1 MNRAAVFAVAA
12 LCASAICAEEAKP
25 PLAVYRDLLRLS
37 SVRGGFSCSTNGAEA
52 AAFAGEVFAGQ
63 PIWDPD
69 LKDRLAELADAKI
82 SVAST
87 MVGDRVDFAVSGDV
101 PAESGLGKEL
111 AAVKSVDPG
120 LLRFVPANASV
131 VYASSVRG
139 DSPLDRYVLMI
150 RAELVEPLRAMM
162 PPRATYRDFVAFAA
176 PARKGPGIALV
187 VVFRLASAVPPLD
200 ELDGKKV
207 ATLFT
212 LEKPKP
218 ADDQPPDGYSRY
230 RITSSFK
237 NAIGIGADSS
247 DEASQMLRL
256 ASGANCMIGPMTLE
270 CTCSDGYV
278 FFEVGP
284 EGDLKERLD
293 RPDSRTFSVNTL
305 LPLLRPGLSADGIRT
320 MVYASPSATS
330 RRTLSG
336 LGSLLKPVK
345 AGLAPDG
352 DGLSGV
358 TVALPGGEFTWGW
371 SATRSELEALEKN
384 KGIVQNTIRT
394 ILLHGFQRRA
404 FDK

>member
-1 MNRAAVFAVAA
+1 MSRAAVFAAAA
-12 LCASAICAEEAKP
+12 LCAAALCAEEAKA
-25 PLAVYRDLLRLS
+25 PLVVYKELLKVS
-37 SVRGGFSCSTNGAEA
+37 SVRGFHCSTNGAEA
-52 AAFAGEVFAGQ
+52 AAFAGEVFAEQ

-69 LKDRLAELADAKI
+69 LKERLAELTDAKI
-82 SVAST
+82 SILST
-87 MVGDRVDFAVSGDV
+87 MVGDRVDFSVSGNV
-101 PAESGLGKEL
+101 PAQSNLGKEL
-111 AAVKSVDPG
+111 AAVRAVDPG

-139 DSPLDRYVLMI
+139 DSPLERHVLMI

-176 PARKGPGIALV
+176 PARKSPGIALV

-200 ELDGKKV
+200 ALEGKKV

-212 LEKPKP
+212 LEKLKP
-218 ADDQPPDGYSRY
+218 TDDQPPEGYSRY
-230 RITSSFK
+230 RLTSSFK
-237 NAIGIGADSS
+237 NAVGIGSDSS
-247 DEASQMLRL
+247 SEANQMLRL

-270 CTCSDGYV
+270 CTCNDGYV

-284 EGDLKERLD
+284 EVALKERLD
-293 RPDSRTFSVNTL
+293 RPDWSTFSVNTL
-305 LPLLRPGLSADGIRT
+305 LPLLKPGLSAAGIRT

-358 TVALPGGEFTWGW
+358 VVALPGGEFTWGW
-371 SATRSELEALEKN
+371 SASRSELEALEKN
-384 KGIVQNTIRT
+384 QGIVQNTIRT

>member
-52 AAFAGEVFAGQ
+52 AAFAGEVFAEQ

-139 DSPLDRYVLMI
+139 NSPLDRYVLMI

-212 LEKPKP
+212 LEKLKP
-218 ADDQPPDGYSRY
+218 TDDQPPEGYSRY
-230 RITSSFK
+230 RLTSSFK

>member
-12 LCASAICAEEAKP
+12 LCASAICAEEAKA

-52 AAFAGEVFAGQ
+52 AAFAGEVFAEQ